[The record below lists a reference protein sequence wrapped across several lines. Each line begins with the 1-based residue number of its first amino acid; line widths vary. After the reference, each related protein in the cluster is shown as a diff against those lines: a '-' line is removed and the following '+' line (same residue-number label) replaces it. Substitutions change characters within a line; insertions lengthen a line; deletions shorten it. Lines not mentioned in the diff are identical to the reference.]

1 MTARE
6 YSAGIKMLSC
16 ASIDDLR
23 GCPDAADRAE
33 VLGVLWPI
41 TFMKRM
47 IVLGLALLLP
57 AMVRGG
63 TGETTAGPKPGT
75 NGTAVPE
82 GWLQLPSREL
92 VLDLRHESLE
102 YGARR
107 DAGEFLDAVLNVLL
121 EANYHVLLSDEF
133 ILDEIKY
140 YRTNLTREAPIQM
153 SDAILACLEKARAS
167 GVLDWDSFK
176 QIPRPGMVATER
188 HLPWMGPPFKARAI
202 SLGGAEATNFACL
215 HLSLKWAG
223 RSYGGAVQFS
233 RRPGGLPGERV
244 LLQGEKALWAFAAV
258 MRLEKGGQTLFEKGY
273 PQDEWQRT
281 YVTILDQPAP
291 KATQAILRDLITGLK
306 AKTVPVPG
314 PSGKKS
320 RRSRT
325 PTPLDPGLQ
334 QQ

>member
-1 MTARE
+1 MSFNLNEAGALDGGTPVVFTFQTRRTAATEPR
-6 YSAGIKMLSC
+6 YWP
-16 ASIDDLR
+16 LR
-23 GCPDAADRAE
+23 I
-33 VLGVLWPI
+33 VL
-41 TFMKRM
+41 MKRM
-47 IVLGLALLLP
+47 IVLGLALMLP

-63 TGETTAGPKPGT
+63 TDETTAGAKRGT
-75 NGTAVPE
+75 NATAVPE
-82 GWLQLPSREL
+82 GWVQLPSREL

-107 DAGEFLDAVLNVLL
+107 DAGEFLLAVLNVLL
-121 EANYHVLLSDEF
+121 EANYHVRLSDEF

-153 SDAILACLEKARAS
+153 SGAILACLEKARAS

-176 QIPRPGMVATER
+176 QIPRSEMAATER
-188 HLPWMGPPFKARAI
+188 HLPWMGPPVKARAI
-202 SLGGAEATNFACL
+202 TLGGADSTNFACL

-244 LLQGEKALWAFAAV
+244 LLQGEKNLWAFAAV

-273 PQDEWQRT
+273 PQEEWQRT
-281 YVTILDQPAP
+281 YVDIFDQPVP
-291 KATQAILRDLITGLK
+291 KATQAILQDLVTGLK
-306 AKTVPVPG
+306 AKPMPVPG

-320 RRSRT
+320 RRSKT
-325 PTPLDPGLQ
+325 PTTLDPGHQ